1 MENFKISGYSY
12 IDEELTNISKKL
24 PKEDKEKFIKT
35 CTSLYSAGVSEGVS
49 KIKNTNIIK

>member
-24 PKEDKEKFIKT
+24 PKEDKEKLLKT
-35 CTSLYSAGVSEGVS
+35 CTSLYSAGVSEGIS